1 MVYEARDAQDARVI
15 AEGFV
20 AEVSAIGTPADP
32 VKQLPD
38 SRCVDLSEGRGGN
51 FYCLLT
57 AGRYAIEA
65 QSGQL
70 LDAQQKAAAQYAMLL
85 AP

>member
-1 MVYEARDAQDARVI
+1 MRPATPRALESSPKASSPR
-15 AEGFV
+15 
-20 AEVSAIGTPADP
+20 SAIGTPADP
-32 VKQLPD
+32 VKQLSD

>member
-15 AEGFV
+15 AEGFF

-57 AGRYAIEA
+57 AERYTIEA
-65 QSGQL
+65 QSAQL
-70 LDAQQKAAAQYAMLL
+70 LDAQQKTAAQYAMLL